1 MLALTSS
8 MKRLWVITTLSVIA
22 WSCKPADGNS
32 TLKAVDQFAGSTTRY
47 SCKGKHQ
54 GNDVYLPY
62 IRGITSEAKKSA
74 ILDAL
79 SAVPTELKDRILRGP
94 IKSFVE
100 LTSSIESVCK
110 ESSII
115 KANSKNK
122 STVFACPKIVNGEA
136 IIYVD
141 QKPENIRAGLVRG
154 LAYYVIAI
162 DSQIDISASSDSQVV
177 IGFVPDSDV
186 KTATR
191 HQAAL
196 VFLDEVYT
204 RQKTLSIFET
214 ILPRDVTNAKT
225 KADRDAAFF
234 NPSKTNVDDRD
245 AFSSYFI
252 AEVMDSMM
260 CSTESR
266 SAFAASFPNTFALFS
281 KEGLPSEESNAS
293 EGFSL
298 AAKATT
304 TMPSPSNV
312 SMTRSEVSQAVT
324 RISQQPSSSSSR
336 SSFPVQ
342 GAMSTGRTILDEDT
356 GKRYAMYQ
364 KGNDWF
370 YQKDDG
376 RIRQTPVHTEI
387 GTMYDVNSF
396 AAPKRMSLGSFASPT
411 SVRTPVSS
419 VPSNARAT
427 FGNLALS
434 NATQMAYRTAGNAVG
449 GPLGGFVAQNV
460 GPSLTRYAAP
470 AFGRW
475 LSSGS
480 QQSSTPNFF
489 SRFLSFFG
497 Q

>member
-8 MKRLWVITTLSVIA
+8 MKPLWLISTLSAIT

-32 TLKAVDQFAGSTTRY
+32 TVKTVDQFAGSTTRY
-47 SCKGKHQ
+47 SCKGDHQ

-204 RQKTLSIFET
+204 RQKNLAIFET

-260 CSTESR
+260 CSPESR
-266 SAFAASFPNTFALFS
+266 NAFAAAFPKTFALFS
-281 KEGLPSEESNAS
+281 KDGLPSEESNAS
-293 EGFSL
+293 ESFSL
-298 AAKATT
+298 AARATT
-304 TMPSPSNV
+304 TLPSPSSV

-336 SSFPVQ
+336 STFPVQ

-387 GTMYDVNSF
+387 GKMYDVNSF
-396 AAPKRMSLGSFASPT
+396 AAPPRMSLGSFASPPA
-411 SVRTPVSS
+411 VRTPLSS

-427 FGNLALS
+427 FGNWALS

-449 GPLGGFVAQNV
+449 GPLGGFLAQNV